1 MINKLDESEAQT
13 INLLNLLEVI
23 ARRKKLVLALCGAS
37 LVLSTA
43 YSLTLPDI
51 YSATARVLPPA
62 KEVSGGLSAMLSQ
75 MGGIVGGAV
84 GGLGGGTELYVGV
97 LKSRTVADAVI
108 QRLGLPELYHVPTVA
123 SARGIVREALKVQV
137 GKEGIISIT
146 IEDKDPK
153 YAALIANE
161 FASELGRTLIRL
173 NFSKVGTERIF
184 LEKRLD
190 LVKKDLQKAED
201 ELKSFSKQHKIVQVE
216 SQTKATI
223 ENIAKV
229 KSELASTEIKLASLR
244 TEQTDESPAVKSL
257 AAQLKM
263 QKSKLAQLAGGKGDG
278 EGIPPL
284 ANLPGAGLEYA
295 RKLRELKIQE
305 ATFEQLTKQ
314 NELAKLSEAKDSS
327 SLQVLDDA
335 IVPTGKSKP
344 KRGVIVFVTTVLA
357 FFGSILLALVLE
369 YFKGMS
375 EEDKAIIARIKSHL
389 LASR

>member
-1 MINKLDESEAQT
+1 MTNKLDESEAHT

-23 ARRKKLVLALCGAS
+23 ARRKKLVIALCGAS

-43 YSLTLPDI
+43 YSLTLPNI
-51 YSATARVLPPA
+51 YSATARVLPPP

-75 MGGIVGGAV
+75 MGGLGGLAV
-84 GGLGGGTELYVGV
+84 GGLGGGTDLYVGV

-108 QRLGLPELYHVPTVA
+108 QRLDLTKVYHVQTVA
-123 SARGIVREALKVQV
+123 SARGIVGEALKVHV

-146 IEDKDPK
+146 LEDKDPK
-153 YAALIANE
+153 HAALIANE
-161 FASELGRTLIRL
+161 FVSELGRTFIRL
-173 NFSKVGTERIF
+173 NFSKIGTERLF

-190 LVKKDLQKAED
+190 LVKIDLRKAEE
-201 ELKSFSKQHKIVQVE
+201 ELKAFSKQHKIVQVE

-229 KSELASTEIKLASLR
+229 KSELASTEVKLAALR

-257 AAQLKM
+257 AAQLRM
-263 QKSKLAQLAGGKGDG
+263 QKSKLTQLAGDKGDG
-278 EGIPPL
+278 EGIPL
-284 ANLPGAGLEYA
+284 LTNLPGEGLEYA

-314 NELAKLSEAKDSS
+314 YELAKLSEAKDSS

-344 KRGVIVFVTTVLA
+344 KRGVIVFVSTVLA
-357 FFGSILLALVLE
+357 FFGSILLALVME
-369 YFKGMS
+369 YFNGMS
-375 EEDKAIIARIKSHL
+375 EEDKAIVARIKKHL
-389 LASR
+389 VAFR